1 MTDHAERRVG
11 DNDLRERMVR
21 MEVTTANI
29 KEDVGEIKAMFSDH
43 AKDEQTLMAE
53 ISTQIKVIADSH
65 LEFKSDI
72 TGRLKGLRWAYAGI
86 VGLAAVL
93 TKYIGFGTHS

>member
-1 MTDHAERRVG
+1 
-11 DNDLRERMVR
+11 
-21 MEVTTANI
+21 
-29 KEDVGEIKAMFSDH
+29 
-43 AKDEQTLMAE
+43 MAE